1 MLFWKQPFRR
11 VPWTRCFLWKESLN
25 NNNSEEINYLANLQV
40 ESEAQYKQESSFA
53 KNFPDFLNILCVFK
67 ILKQLFSRLDN
78 YYSVIGFPFFTRFS
92 RLTITYCTIKL
103 NVTCQ
108 FISKTVSVIKSG
120 FYNSKVKT
128 QSFFYNHGPET
139 TFLKFCPLRKL
150 LKGTVC
156 V

>member
-1 MLFWKQPFRR
+1 M
-11 VPWTRCFLWKESLN
+11 N
-25 NNNSEEINYLANLQV
+25 NSSEEIYYLANLQV
-40 ESEAQYKQESSFA
+40 ESEPQYKQESSFA

-67 ILKQLFSRLDN
+67 ILKQLFLRLDK

-92 RLTITYCTIKL
+92 LLTIMYCTIKL
-103 NVTCQ
+103 NVVCQ
-108 FISKTVSVIKSG
+108 FISKTVSVIKGG

-128 QSFFYNHGPET
+128 QSFFHNHGREA

-150 LKGTVC
+150 LKGTVY